1 MILSAILLGAGLLVG
16 TSLIVTYWNNI
27 ISWLKKAINKVKEIV
42 EGVVYGTKVFIKK
55 MKEAIKEISKHYS
68 RDELGRWTETTV
80 TREIPES
87 EVPEEIRKKAMYMN
101 EEVDITDELEMQLS

>member
-42 EGVVYGTKVFIKK
+42 DGVVYGTKVFIKK

-68 RDELGRWTETTV
+68 KDEVGRWTETTI
-80 TREIPES
+80 TREIPEN
-87 EVPEEIRKKAMYMN
+87 EVPEEIRRKAMSMSG
-101 EEVDITDELEMQLS
+101 EVDITDELEMQLS